1 MHGKVHL
8 AYSTRFYSEKPI
20 CIVTYNEL
28 QAKKIVKDLQF
39 FGEKV
44 KFFPKRDTVS
54 FDYIAES
61 KDLLYKRIS
70 VLNNIAKGKTKIIVT
85 TIEAMMQKM
94 ITKEALF
101 ENVMNLKVGDTLNL
115 EELKEK
121 LVLLGYE
128 RYDLIESKGQFS
140 IRGGIIDIATSK
152 NNGVRI
158 ELWGDEI
165 DSIRKF
171 SIASQRTIEMLEDA
185 DIYPAYEF
193 LLETDV
199 NTICNRILDKQYT
212 KSVREKVEEDVE
224 LIKNGEF
231 LTKIDK
237 YFDSFYEKSNTLLD
251 YIDDDYIIFI
261 DEIEKIKAR
270 AENIAK
276 DNESLKQ
283 DLIERNK
290 IVPEMLTEMKD
301 YYNISS
307 KFEDKQIVYLEK
319 QDIGFVDKQS
329 MHAKRNG
336 YSFGYREVNFFRSSM
351 DLLFQEL
358 QEATKR
364 GKQTIILAGN
374 TDGCKKMS
382 SLLYEKGINNDYREN
397 IEN

>member
-290 IVPEMLTEMKD
+290 IVPEILTE
-301 YYNISS
+301 
-307 KFEDKQIVYLEK
+307 E
-319 QDIGFVDKQS
+319 
-329 MHAKRNG
+329 R
-336 YSFGYREVNFFRSSM
+336 
-351 DLLFQEL
+351 LL
-358 QEATKR
+358 
-364 GKQTIILAGN
+364 
-374 TDGCKKMS
+374 
-382 SLLYEKGINNDYREN
+382 
-397 IEN
+397 